1 MEEQSDTD
9 DISNRIRA
17 AYDRIAPD
25 YAALNAA
32 MPRESVDAGT
42 RLLGLVGTGAQILDA
57 GCGAGR
63 DMAWLEG
70 QGARMTGVDLSRG
83 MLAQARQITRGP
95 LAQMDLR
102 HLAFRD
108 GRFGGVWC
116 AASLLHLPKAEAP
129 DTLRELRRVLRP
141 GGLLHLSIQEGEG
154 EQWESNPYG
163 TAERLFA
170 RYLAEE
176 AAALLHDAG
185 FAVLDLVVNDAGTR
199 RWLSFLAR
207 RGA

>member
-1 MEEQSDTD
+1 MEEQADTGA
-9 DISNRIRA
+9 ITGRIRA
-17 AYDRIAPD
+17 AYDRIAAD
-25 YAALNAA
+25 YAAHNAA
-32 MPRESVDAGT
+32 MPRESVEAGT
-42 RLLGLVGTGAQILDA
+42 RLLRLAGGGAQILDA

-63 DMAWLEG
+63 DMVWLEA
-70 QGARMTGVDLSRG
+70 QGARVVGVDLSRG

-102 HLAFRD
+102 RLGLRD
-108 GRFGGVWC
+108 GCFSGVWC

-129 DTLRELRRVLRP
+129 GALRELHRVLRP

-154 EQWESNPYG
+154 ERWESNPDG
-163 TAERLFA
+163 TVERLFA
-170 RYLAEE
+170 RYSAEE
-176 AAALLHDAG
+176 AAAQLDAAG

>member
-1 MEEQSDTD
+1 MEEHADTGTISD
-9 DISNRIRA
+9 RIRA
-17 AYDRIAPD
+17 AYDRIAAD
-25 YAALNAA
+25 YAELNAA
-32 MPRESVDAGT
+32 MPGESIDAGT
-42 RLLGLVGTGAQILDA
+42 RLLGLTGAGVHILDA

-63 DMAWLEG
+63 DMAWLEA
-70 QGARMTGVDLSRG
+70 QGARVVGVDLSRG

-102 HLAFRD
+102 RLAFRD
-108 GRFGGVWC
+108 SRFGGVWC

-129 DTLRELRRVLRP
+129 GALRELHRVLRP

-154 EQWESNPYG
+154 ERWESNPDG
-163 TAERLFA
+163 TVERLFA
-170 RYLAEE
+170 RYSAEA
-176 AAALLHDAG
+176 AAALLDGAG

>member
-1 MEEQSDTD
+1 MEEQADTGAISD
-9 DISNRIRA
+9 RIRA
-17 AYDRIAPD
+17 AYDRIAAD

-32 MPRESVDAGT
+32 MPRESMDAGT
-42 RLLGLVGTGAQILDA
+42 RLLGLAGAGAQLLDA

-63 DMAWLEG
+63 DMAWLEA
-70 QGARMTGVDLSRG
+70 QGAQMIGVDLSRG
-83 MLAQARQITRGP
+83 MLAQARQITRGS

-102 HLAFRD
+102 RLAFRD
-108 GRFGGVWC
+108 GRFDGVWC

-129 DTLRELRRVLRP
+129 AALRELHRVLRP

-154 EQWESNPYG
+154 ERWESNPFG
-163 TAERLFA
+163 TVERLFA
-170 RYLAEE
+170 RYSAEA
-176 AAALLHDAG
+176 AAALLDDTG
-185 FAVLDLVVNDAGTR
+185 FTVLHSVVNDAGTR